1 VNQEAYCTNLLP
13 KNSTPR
19 KIMHTYKA
27 DAAIINEQDF
37 EEIEKGCVYIDR
49 EGGFV
54 AIAEPGSKDVLL
66 VEIDRSHAE

>member
-1 VNQEAYCTNLLP
+1 
-13 KNSTPR
+13 
-19 KIMHTYKA
+19 MHTYKA